1 MTVRMVG
8 FGLTSYLSQQKE
20 NLKTCGPHVSG
31 PPPLLNYPLSSP
43 SLHLSPLFPR
53 SSMEERVAATGKP
66 VRGRQRGGGR
76 SVMRGL
82 LWTMAAK
89 GEEEGD
95 EGVGEL

>member
-1 MTVRMVG
+1 
-8 FGLTSYLSQQKE
+8 
-20 NLKTCGPHVSG
+20 
-31 PPPLLNYPLSSP
+31 
-43 SLHLSPLFPR
+43 
-53 SSMEERVAATGKP
+53 MEERVAVTGKP